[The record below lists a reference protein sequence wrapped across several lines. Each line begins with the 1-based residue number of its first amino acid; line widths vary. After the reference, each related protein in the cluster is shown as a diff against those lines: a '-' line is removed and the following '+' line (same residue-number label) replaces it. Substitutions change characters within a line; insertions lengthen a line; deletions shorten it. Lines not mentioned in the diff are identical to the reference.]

1 MVMSILHRITGVGL
15 YFGSLLL
22 AWWLFAAAS
31 GPDYFAFVN
40 GLFATWLGV
49 IVLIGCTWALIHH
62 MIGGIRHFVWDSGSG
77 LDIPTVDFL
86 SWGTIVLSVILTAG
100 LWLYLAFERG
110 WFSL

>member
-1 MVMSILHRITGVGL
+1 
-15 YFGSLLL
+15 
-22 AWWLFAAAS
+22 
-31 GPDYFAFVN
+31 
-40 GLFATWLGV
+40 
-49 IVLIGCTWALIHH
+49 GCTWALIHH

-100 LWLYLAFERG
+100 LWLYVAFERG